1 MILLFVPILT
11 LVEVVWLY
19 HDIPWGDN
27 LTLFVDNHMAE
38 GMALAHL
45 FRFHNEHLIV
55 PTKLAV
61 YADYRL
67 WHGANILPAL
77 LAVACVIGIIS
88 VYSRTFRRCH
98 REMTAAQTALMFSLL
113 AAILLN
119 GRLTWTLT
127 CPVLLTHVSA
137 NVLVT
142 VTLAAYAAM
151 AAGSVDERRRLVSWV
166 VFLAAGIAA
175 VTASASGVLAMPAA
189 VSATIFLVAISPAF
203 RRRPWRK
210 PAVLAALLGA
220 ALLTA
225 YFAAYATGSPPR
237 STVRSLHVGKA
248 AQFALYFLG
257 GAFLRDS
264 DWPLVNHPNGLV
276 LHTVVLGFWAAFAWV
291 VVETWRRRKTLGE
304 FELFHAAMLAFVI
317 VTAATGGL
325 FRSGL
330 GDLEALNK
338 KYAPTAL
345 LAWASVASL
354 VLHYRSGWLFGQAGT
369 TGLRAL
375 VLAIAVV
382 LAILPGDM
390 FEFRAWGVW
399 RRQLR
404 EAVVAFA
411 SGVQDEILLLRFF
424 PNARMARDMVAE
436 IQGNAAYSFREL
448 PRLGGSLD
456 SMYTL
461 VPAAQQ
467 APIRIAAADSPV
479 SGDPEA
485 RVARGQLAIDAGEC
499 LPNVIVTDDGR
510 RVIGYGNASHIGSDG
525 RRLEQ
530 AEWFATYRQQ
540 QGQRVLLYSVDEGSA
555 SLIGELRS
563 MAGDPCPVT
572 DARVGTRLPRVPDH
586 RDFGIEFIND
596 VATPQF
602 KPPARFAVTDVVRF
616 LGWAVDNA
624 AGSGP
629 VAVEIVIDG
638 RSHRAEH
645 CLQRPDVAEYL
656 QNPGFVQS
664 GFQFALPAAQL
675 GLGNH
680 EVCMRIFLADGES
693 FLETPTF
700 SFMVE

>member
-1 MILLFVPILT
+1 MILWIVPILT

-27 LTLFVDNHMAE
+27 LTLFVDNRMAE
-38 GMALAHL
+38 GMTLGRL

-67 WHGANILPAL
+67 WHGANFLPSL
-77 LAVACVIGIIS
+77 LAVACVIGIIL
-88 VYSRTFRRCH
+88 VYGRTFRRRH
-98 REMTAAQTALMFSLL
+98 REMTIAQTALMFSLL

-142 VTLAAYAAM
+142 ATLAAYAAI
-151 AAGSVDERRRLVSWV
+151 AAGSVEERRRLVSWA

-189 VSATIFLVAISPAF
+189 VSATIVFVTISPAF
-203 RRRPWRK
+203 RRRPWRN
-210 PAVLAALLGA
+210 PAVLAALIGA

-225 YFAAYATGSPPR
+225 YFAAYAAGSPPH
-237 STVRSLHVGKA
+237 SAVRALHVGKA
-248 AQFALYFLG
+248 ARFALYFLG

-264 DWPLVNHPNGLV
+264 DWPLVNHPDGLV

-291 VVETWRRRKTLGE
+291 VAETWRRRETLGE

-345 LAWASVASL
+345 LAWASVTSL
-354 VLHYRSGWLFGQAGT
+354 VLHYRSGWLFGQAGA

-382 LAILPGDM
+382 LAILPGDV

-404 EAVVAFA
+404 EAIVAFA

-424 PNARMARDMVAE
+424 PSARMARDMVAE
-436 IQGNAAYSFREL
+436 IQDNAAYSFREL
-448 PRLGGSLD
+448 PRIGGSLD

-461 VPAAQQ
+461 VTAAQQ
-467 APIRIAAADSPV
+467 APIRIAAADSPA

-499 LPNVIVTDDGR
+499 LPNVIVTDDSR
-510 RVIGYGNASHIGSDG
+510 RVIGYGNASHLGLDG

-540 QGQRVLLYSVDEGSA
+540 QGQRVLLYSVDEGRA

-563 MAGDPCPVT
+563 MADDPRPVT

-616 LGWAVDNA
+616 LGWAVDHA

-629 VAVEIVIDG
+629 VAVEVVVDG

-645 CLQRPDVAEYL
+645 GLQRSDVAEYL
-656 QNPGFVQS
+656 QNPGLVQS
-664 GFQFALPAAQL
+664 GFQFALPAARL

-680 EVCMRIFLADGES
+680 EVCLRIFLADGES

-700 SFMVE
+700 SFIVE